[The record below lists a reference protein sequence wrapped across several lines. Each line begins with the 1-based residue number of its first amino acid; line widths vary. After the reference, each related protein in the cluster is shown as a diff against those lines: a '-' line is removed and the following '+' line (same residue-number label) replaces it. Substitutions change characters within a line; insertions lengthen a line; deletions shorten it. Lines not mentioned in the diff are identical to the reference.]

1 MDREK
6 FWLQNNTW
14 EEVAEYLEKEDI
26 IIFPVGSTEQHGPPG
41 PLGLDSYVA
50 ISLAEDTA
58 KQTGTLVAPPL
69 WFGDSSHHL
78 GFAGTIS
85 LRTETLIEV
94 TRDVIRSLVSHGFK
108 KIIVINGHKSSNLA
122 ALSTACRSLHQEE
135 LPETV
140 LSLVDPMYLS
150 KGITHIKTTV
160 EHHAGELETSQI
172 MYRYPHLI
180 RKERLTSE
188 NVDLEEIFSPFAKK
202 DLMGGSGDTIE
213 VFWNSAEQKKFAPT
227 GSISA
232 SIGASAEKGEQ
243 YHEYMVKNLVRF
255 IGWLRDNN
263 SPIGQKIK

>member
-1 MDREK
+1 MNREK

-14 EEVAEYLEKEDI
+14 EEVEEYLKKEDI

-58 KQTGTLVAPPL
+58 RETDVLVAPPL

-94 TRDVIRSLVSHGFK
+94 TRDVIRSLASHGFK

-135 LPETV
+135 LSQTV
-140 LSLVDPMYLS
+140 LSLVDPMYLA
-150 KGITHIKTTV
+150 KGITHIKSTV

-172 MYRYPHLI
+172 LYKYPHLI
-180 RKERLTSE
+180 RKERLTEE
-188 NVDLEEIFSPFAKK
+188 NVELKKIFSPFAKT
-202 DLMGGSGDTIE
+202 DLMGKGGDSIE
-213 VFWNSAEQKKFAPT
+213 VFWNSDEQKKFAPT

-232 SIGASAEKGEQ
+232 SAGATAEKGKQ
-243 YHEYMVKNLVRF
+243 YHEYMVNNLVQF
-255 IGWLRDNN
+255 IGWLRNNN
-263 SPIGQKIK
+263 SPIGQKSK